1 MVKKAALA
9 EVLSKIMWGG
19 DYNLEN
25 VEIYYV
31 HRGAP
36 DDYEI
41 MYGTEIK
48 EVEGG
53 FIIKVD
59 GTYIPMHR
67 VFLVKY
73 GNEILYENRGK
84 MPPSFIYGQL

>member
-9 EVLSKIMWGG
+9 EVLSKIMWSEN
-19 DYNLEN
+19 YNPED

-36 DDYEI
+36 ENYEI
-41 MYGTEIK
+41 MYGSEIK
-48 EVEGG
+48 EIEGG
-53 FIIKVD
+53 FIVGVD

-67 VFLVKY
+67 VFLVKC
-73 GNEILYENRGK
+73 GSEILYENRGK
-84 MPPSFIYGQL
+84 MPPSFTSGQI